1 MEEAPTPQM
10 DNETYIKDMSFPFK
24 LDNIIYTV
32 KIGKMKEYLVINLTN
47 ESNINIHYTS
57 YFTLDELKNISKS
70 LRYYDNIKD
79 IISFMEEKMKT
90 NEVFLKKENSI
101 ISIEFK
107 ILSPNGKIENISLE
121 LKPQEKSDKE
131 IISILVKKV
140 GDLETKV
147 QNLESKINQYEDI
160 LNILSKNK
168 KNISSLFADNN
179 IMKNKV
185 DKIEDKIE
193 TKIIDSNITNIND
206 IDFIINRLKQS
217 PIIYKKN
224 FKFKLLYR
232 GTRDGDDTNKL
243 FKMCEKKQ
251 NIIIFMKS
259 EQGSIFGGFSNIG
272 WEERPKGK
280 HEHPI
285 DDNSFLFSLDNK
297 KIFNAKKG
305 KSKICWVNGDEY
317 GLMFFGTLGF
327 FNQFLKKISP
337 GFPMDYDFSSTFE
350 NCSIKY
356 FNSGRFPFKFSELEV
371 FQII

>member
-1 MEEAPTPQM
+1 MEEALTPQM

-32 KIGKMKEYLVINLTN
+32 KIGKMKEYLVINVTN
-47 ESNINIHYTS
+47 ESNIKIHYTS

-79 IISFMEEKMKT
+79 IISVMEEKMKT
-90 NEVFLKKENSI
+90 NEIFLKKENSI

-147 QNLESKINQYEDI
+147 QNLESKINQYDDI

-179 IMKNKV
+179 IMKNKM

-193 TKIIDSNITNIND
+193 KKVIDSNITNIND

-217 PIIYKKN
+217 PIIYNKN
-224 FKFKLLYR
+224 FNFKLLYR
-232 GTRDGDDTNKL
+232 GTRDGDDTKKL

-259 EQGSIFGGFSNIG
+259 EQGSKFGGFSNIG

-327 FNQFLKKISP
+327 FNQFLKRCKFKI
-337 GFPMDYDFSSTFE
+337 
-350 NCSIKY
+350 
-356 FNSGRFPFKFSELEV
+356 
-371 FQII
+371 

>member
-1 MEEAPTPQM
+1 MIKKNYLIEEAPTPQM
-10 DNETYIKDMSFPFK
+10 DNEIDIKDISFPFK
-24 LDNIIYTV
+24 LDNTIYNV
-32 KIGKMKEYLVINLTN
+32 KIGKMKEYLVINVTN
-47 ESNINIHYTS
+47 ESNIKIHYTS

-79 IISFMEEKMKT
+79 IISFMEGKMKT
-90 NEVFLKKENSI
+90 NEIFLKKENSI

-193 TKIIDSNITNIND
+193 TKSIDSNITNIND

-217 PIIYKKN
+217 PVIYNKN

-232 GTRDGDDTNKL
+232 GTRDGDDTKKL

-259 EQGSIFGGFSNIG
+259 EQGSKFGGFSNIG
-272 WEERPKGK
+272 WEERPKNKG
-280 HEHPI
+280 EYPI
-285 DDNSFLFSLDNK
+285 
-297 KIFNAKKG
+297 
-305 KSKICWVNGDEY
+305 
-317 GLMFFGTLGF
+317 
-327 FNQFLKKISP
+327 
-337 GFPMDYDFSSTFE
+337 
-350 NCSIKY
+350 
-356 FNSGRFPFKFSELEV
+356 
-371 FQII
+371 